1 MSQVKSLF
9 SRLICAMLAVVLSL
23 PMLGLF
29 AQKAHAA
36 DYTMAANKPVYW
48 QGESVE
54 VTYSGAVNEKDWI
67 AVYEASND
75 NLKNYLEW
83 HYTGTGEG
91 TLTFNTSSLKPGD
104 YTLRFLVNDGYQVE
118 ESTSFTI
125 EALPAPSGLSL
136 DAVIGGDKNITGD
149 VTITPPA
156 NNKVIQNYKLYW
168 GGTSGMLPGV
178 PEVTTV
184 TYAAYQKDVMFTFQP
199 GTVVPEGATS
209 LLAYSEHEGLQS
221 QSFARALLPGYVT
234 PDEVDLTVMSF
245 NIWQGPVKSK
255 YGVDGAAQHI
265 ANAIRESG
273 ADVAGIQ
280 ETDRDIVVKAAQ
292 LLGYQAAVK
301 SGSDLS
307 LISKYPIIEV
317 DEANDYYLIEVV
329 PDKAVA
335 IGNIH
340 LSSSPYG
347 PYDIQEGKTVEAV
360 LQNENMY
367 HMTEMKSMFNKLP
380 VLAAQGM
387 PVFLTGDFN
396 VPSHLDWVEGNKNRH
411 SGQTVEWPVSK
422 KLEELGFQDSYRV
435 VHSDPVA
442 EPTITWA
449 AEGTEWKNPEMYDR
463 IDYVYSHGPA
473 VVKNSQVY
481 GEKQVAGGNSSS
493 FTKADVGLDT
503 WVSDHRA
510 VVSTF
515 TVTPRSYNDLE
526 LPKDPEIEKATIS
539 LEKNVFAHGE
549 PITVSYKG
557 AQSLTDWIGI
567 YKKDESPGGPA
578 SQKWDYVPSQPDGKL
593 TLDDNSEGKVAT
605 MADIAPGEYFVTLL
619 LNGGYQENTERIYF
633 KITTKTTPETPETP
647 ETPGTP
653 TTPKPHDSN
662 DDDSDDSSSGGS
674 SSNGSVSKPGQEQS
688 KPGAGSETN
697 PETTPADDDEQ
708 PAKPST
714 AVESV
719 FTDIDSSFQAIDALQ
734 SMFDKGVI
742 KGIDGSKFNGNGKL
756 NRADS
761 VIMLNR
767 LFNIAGQSGTS
778 FADVKPNSYYA
789 NDIAA
794 ANQLGLVNGTSSGRF
809 NPAGKIRKL
818 DYLVMFYRYLNHQ
831 GRISNPQEM
840 SSLNAA
846 ALNNVPGYAQQA
858 IHYFL
863 NVGFLKPDSSN
874 LYNELTRTDAVVLLA
889 QLNEQFLEE

>member
-9 SRLICAMLAVVLSL
+9 SRLICAMLAVVLSM

-29 AQKAHAA
+29 AQEAHAA
-36 DYTMAANKPVYW
+36 DYTMATNKSVYW

-54 VTYSGAVNEKDWI
+54 VTYSGEVNEKDWI
-67 AVYEASND
+67 ALYEASND

-104 YTLRFLVNDGYQVE
+104 YTLHFLVNDGYQVE
-118 ESTSFTI
+118 ASVSFAI
-125 EALPAPSGLSL
+125 EALPAPSGMSL
-136 DAVIGGDKNITGD
+136 DAAIDGDKTITGD

-156 NNKVIQNYKLYW
+156 DNEIIQNYKLYW
-168 GGTSGMLPGV
+168 GGTSGMLSDV
-178 PEVTTV
+178 PEVATV
-184 TYAAYQKDVMFTFQP
+184 TSAAYQEDVVYSFQP
-199 GTVVPEGATS
+199 GTVVPDGATS
-209 LLAYSEHEGLQS
+209 LLVYSEHKGLQS
-221 QSFARALLPGYVT
+221 QSFARALLPGYVA

-265 ANAIRESG
+265 ANAIRESR
-273 ADVAGIQ
+273 ADVTGIQ

-292 LLGYQAAVK
+292 LLGFHAAVK
-301 SGSDLS
+301 ANSDLS

-335 IGNIH
+335 IGNVH

-367 HMTEMKSMFNKLP
+367 HMTEMKSTFNKLP
-380 VLAAQGM
+380 ALAAQGM

-396 VPSHLDWVEGNKNRH
+396 VPSHLDWVEGNKDRH
-411 SGQTVEWPVSK
+411 NGQVVEWPVSK

-435 VHSDPVA
+435 MHPDSVA

-449 AEGTEWKNPEMYDR
+449 AEGAEWKNPEMYDR

-481 GEKQVAGGNSSS
+481 GEKQVVGGNSNS
-493 FTKADVGLDT
+493 FTKSDVELDT

-539 LEKNVFAHGE
+539 LEKTVFAHGE
-549 PITVSYKG
+549 PIKVSYKG

-578 SQKWDYVPSQPDGKL
+578 SQKWDYVPSLPDGKL
-593 TLDDNSEGKVAT
+593 ILDDNSEGKVAT
-605 MADIAPGEYFVTLL
+605 MADIAPGEYYVALL
-619 LNGGYQENTERIYF
+619 LNGGYQENAERIYF
-633 KITTKTTPETPETP
+633 KITAK
-647 ETPGTP
+647 
-653 TTPKPHDSN
+653 TTPKPHDSDDD

-674 SSNGSVSKPGQEQS
+674 SNNGSVSKPGQEQS
-688 KPGAGSETN
+688 KPGTE
-697 PETTPADDDEQ
+697 PETKPENTPADEDEQ

-714 AVESV
+714 PVESV
-719 FTDIDSSFQAIDALQ
+719 FTDIDSSFKAIDAVQ

-742 KGIDGSKFNGNGKL
+742 KGVGGNKFNGEAKL

-778 FADVKPNSYYA
+778 FADVKPT
-789 NDIAA
+789 
-794 ANQLGLVNGTSSGRF
+794 G
-809 NPAGKIRKL
+809 
-818 DYLVMFYRYLNHQ
+818 
-831 GRISNPQEM
+831 
-840 SSLNAA
+840 
-846 ALNNVPGYAQQA
+846 
-858 IHYFL
+858 
-863 NVGFLKPDSSN
+863 
-874 LYNELTRTDAVVLLA
+874 
-889 QLNEQFLEE
+889 